1 MINLIFFT
9 FFIAIIPT
17 ILLGYFIYKKDI
29 LEKEPIGLLMLLFIS
44 GVISTLPAAA
54 IEQLIMPFIEQISDY
69 TAYIFTLS
77 FIGVAL
83 VEELCKALLTYEIC
97 WKNKN
102 FNYVYDA
109 IVYCVFTSLGF
120 ATLENVLYVTAFGM
134 QAAVL
139 RAIVSVP
146 AHAFFGVSMGY
157 YMGIAKYHQKAN
169 ENKKKY
175 INIVLSLIIP
185 VTLHGIFDFLLL
197 TNSETM
203 VIIFFVFVLF
213 MYIIS
218 YLKVKKHSKNF
229 STL

>member
-1 MINLIFFT
+1 MFFT

-17 ILLGYFIYKKDI
+17 VLLGYFIYKKDI

-54 IEQLIMPFIEQISDY
+54 IEQLILPFIEQISDF
-69 TAYIFTLS
+69 TTYILTLS
-77 FIGVAL
+77 FVGVAL
-83 VEELCKALLTYEIC
+83 VEEMCKALLTYEIC

-120 ATLENVLYVTAFGM
+120 ATLENILYVTVFGM
-134 QAAVL
+134 QAAIL

-157 YMGIAKYHQKAN
+157 YMGIAKYHQKTN

-175 INIVLSLIIP
+175 KNLILSVLVP
-185 VTLHGIFDFLLL
+185 VVLHGIFDFLLL
-197 TNSETM
+197 TNNETM

-213 MYIIS
+213 MYVIS
-218 YLKVKKHSKNF
+218 YLKIKKHSENF
-229 STL
+229 SAL